1 MSRAAVAREADV
13 RRAIKGAIS
22 AGLRPGEFEVR
33 ADAGGVR
40 VITFANAKAAPP
52 SEATNSWDSLHAD
65 G

>member
-1 MSRAAVAREADV
+1 MTKAAVAREADV

-40 VITFANAKAAPP
+40 VITFASARPAPGG
-52 SEATNSWDSLHAD
+52 ETANSWDSLHAD